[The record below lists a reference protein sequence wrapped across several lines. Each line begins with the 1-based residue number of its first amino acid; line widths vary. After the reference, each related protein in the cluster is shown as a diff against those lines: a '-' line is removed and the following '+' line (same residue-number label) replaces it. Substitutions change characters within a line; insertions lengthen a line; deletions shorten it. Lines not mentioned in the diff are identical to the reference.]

1 MRIKRA
7 IISTRS
13 GAVSLEAILI
23 LPALVGFVLMA
34 RVVSESLLLRA
45 DTSSDLRQ
53 AVVSDAETS
62 VCMRTTVGTV
72 SREDVDREASVFCW
86 RQDEESVTRQE
97 PAFRKA
103 MQNIARPTGYLLDD
117 VGRDMLSDVVLA
129 SASGEAAFEGGY
141 FLHQRDDMRTKQ
153 RRAWPESDTWM
164 ELDQPWRDGLD
175 PTLYRELSR
184 YGSAIELFPRV
195 FPAGGKR

>member
-1 MRIKRA
+1 MRISWVLSSA
-7 IISTRS
+7 RS

-23 LPALVGFVLMA
+23 LPVLVGFVLMA

-72 SREDVDREASVFCW
+72 PREGVDRNAYVFCW
-86 RQDEESVTRQE
+86 RQDEETVTQQE
-97 PAFRKA
+97 TTFQEAMRKIAQPAA
-103 MQNIARPTGYLLDD
+103 YLLDD
-117 VGRDMLSDVVLA
+117 IGRDMRADAVLA
-129 SASGEAAFEGGY
+129 SASGQAAFESGY
-141 FLHQRDDMRTKQ
+141 FLHQRDDMRTTQ

-184 YGSAIELFPRV
+184 YGSAIELFSRV
-195 FPAGGKR
+195 FPAGRN